1 MKTKEEILE
10 QLYITPQDLKILIPE
25 LGINNCIKVIKQM
38 REEMEK
44 RNMFVPNSR
53 PLLAQTK
60 LVIKKMG
67 IWKEWGRM
75 NKIIDYFFD
84 SKEQLEEHI
93 KAWKLIGIVVVV
105 SLVASSFIA

>member
-10 QLYITPQDLKILIPE
+10 QLYITAQDLKILIPE
-25 LGINNCIKVIKQM
+25 LGINNCVKVIKQM

-67 IWKEWGRM
+67 IWKEWEKM
-75 NKIIDYFFD
+75 KINKKKIIDFMKNEGF
-84 SKEQLEEHI
+84 
-93 KAWKLIGIVVVV
+93 LIGYFIVVAV
-105 SLVASSFIA
+105 LARIYCIQILGA

>member
-25 LGINNCIKVIKQM
+25 LGINNCVKVIKQM

-44 RNMFVPNSR
+44 RKIFVPSSK

-60 LVIKKMG
+60 LVIKKLG
-67 IWKEWGRM
+67 I
-75 NKIIDYFFD
+75 
-84 SKEQLEEHI
+84 
-93 KAWKLIGIVVVV
+93 
-105 SLVASSFIA
+105 

>member
-25 LGINNCIKVIKQM
+25 LGLNNCIKVIKQM

-44 RNMFVPNSR
+44 RNMFVPNSK

-67 IWKEWGRM
+67 I
-75 NKIIDYFFD
+75 
-84 SKEQLEEHI
+84 
-93 KAWKLIGIVVVV
+93 
-105 SLVASSFIA
+105 